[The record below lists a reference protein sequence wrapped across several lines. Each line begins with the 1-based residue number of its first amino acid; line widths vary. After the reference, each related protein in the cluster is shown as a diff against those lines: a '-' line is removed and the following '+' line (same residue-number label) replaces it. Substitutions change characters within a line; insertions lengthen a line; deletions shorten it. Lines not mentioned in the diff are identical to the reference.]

1 MKNETISRPYRIFV
15 DGEGKKYVKKKG
27 KRFYFRKRAPVQKI
41 NRQYNDKVNVDKSF
55 SNYIGYLKGNIT
67 QQQTTQNLLNKGI
80 IGQQSVGDII
90 NIYSEFKKDLDQK
103 LVKQKTE
110 ILGDVTKLIDY
121 GDVGT
126 KIKPSRILEEE
137 EEEKFGSPPISGN
150 PSTEGKFVVQQ
161 TSKKSSTIT
170 KFGSPPI
177 SKKPSTE
184 GRFLQ
189 PSIISAHPPV
199 QDEPDSLVLDF
210 GKEGLKQISTLPTD
224 LDVLDE
230 IAKLRVLKKNN
241 GENFSF
247 DEAEYQKLLKET
259 KATKRIGPLKQ
270 LLKKTVVANP
280 EYVYFIKQSTAA
292 TELKKA
298 KGAGKWDGKRWGGL
312 YNTEIDLILRPIAQF
327 INYYGTICLDEI
339 PNLLK
344 TIHTNKFS
352 FIYNTAKTTDGE
364 DKQHHW
370 IAVYSDGNSIE
381 VYDALGDPIKKFV
394 KECFKIFLENRDFY
408 LPFKFSNVK
417 NQGFSA
423 NCGFFAIK
431 FLVARGVWKVPFHK
445 ITGFKS
451 TNKNEE
457 NIENLKENYKNFGFI

>member
-137 EEEKFGSPPISGN
+137 EEEEKF
-150 PSTEGKFVVQQ
+150 E
-161 TSKKSSTIT
+161 
-170 KFGSPPI
+170 SPPI

-184 GRFLQ
+184 GKFVVQQISKKSSTVTKFGSPPISKIPSTEGKFIQ
-189 PSIISAHPPV
+189 PSIISAIPPV
-199 QDEPDSLVLDF
+199 KDEPDSLVLDF
-210 GKEGLKQISTLPTD
+210 GKTQIKIASSLRNITD
-224 LDVLDE
+224 LTAE
-230 IAKLRVLKKNN
+230 IEKLRELKRNN
-241 GENFSF
+241 GEKFKF
-247 DEAEYQKLLKET
+247 DEDEYQRILAIKKA
-259 KATKRIGPLKQ
+259 ATKMFHFRELLAAASKKNPTFVQYGNPLKGS
-270 LLKKTVVANP
+270 KV
-280 EYVYFIKQSTAA
+280 
-292 TELKKA
+292 KA

-312 YNTEIDLILRPIAQF
+312 YNTEIDLILRPIAHV

-370 IAVYSDGNSIE
+370 IAVFSDGNSIE

-431 FLVARGVWKVPFHK
+431 FLVARGVWKVPFDK